1 MKSVNKSQGLIWH
14 LHKVSMRVFSLA
26 TLDGKLVSPDTE
38 VLESRMW
45 LLCVPAPDN
54 STNWTWRIR
63 DGKME
68 TQDTV
73 GLQSDT
79 CSTLTA

>member
-1 MKSVNKSQGLIWH
+1 MTT
-14 LHKVSMRVFSLA
+14 FSLA

-54 STNWTWRIR
+54 SATWTWRIR

-68 TQDTV
+68 TQEADE
-73 GLQSDT
+73 LQSDT
-79 CSTLTA
+79 CSTLAA